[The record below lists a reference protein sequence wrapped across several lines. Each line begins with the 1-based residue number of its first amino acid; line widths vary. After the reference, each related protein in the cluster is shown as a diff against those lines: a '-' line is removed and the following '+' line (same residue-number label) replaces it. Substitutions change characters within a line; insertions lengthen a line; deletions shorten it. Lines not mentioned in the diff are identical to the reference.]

1 MAQASAADLSRDRT
15 VSSEPCSTRP
25 NPFDDSE
32 LARKRRR
39 TSLTSGSRSRSAE
52 TLDFPPSSPVAGTSA
67 PDLQNDS
74 AMKIDSDLSIPS
86 TPEQR
91 QHLDNEPA
99 SEPRSSRVTIN
110 VRTPSRPPGQIPSS
124 APSPSPTGATP
135 PPAESP
141 TDARHTSLE
150 GSGVV
155 MSPNGT
161 AIDVPMP
168 SSSES
173 GSPPIEIVSVSGEDD
188 ADFDDD
194 DSITMLDESGRSLTY
209 DPTISFPF
217 HDVTESYLETVIRLL
232 QYLPTHEQVSRAFIE
247 WIDKYLDYVKTAAPR
262 AVEESYFNY
271 REMWQA
277 VPQLVLHMVNRKSV
291 YPRSKDLRQDIFAF
305 YRSFAQLTA
314 FFVEFD
320 LRAFR
325 NPALS
330 DQERLQSLASPT
342 YLYALGSLTRREEV
356 TWHASHLRSEEDD
369 WSYGAEI
376 AAILDTFQHFPPAQ
390 GGSLVNIR
398 QLAMAELRLV
408 SQFPKVVTE
417 HLGNLCLIAGNVL
430 KYGFRKAHYPG
441 QQVTEVARRNITR
454 MYSFFTTMSAM
465 LSDMVDKS
473 LNQLSPDGAGN
484 LIEGLTETYQTCLA
498 TSGVV
503 PTATINQHLQAHPPI
518 AAHHVPEAMA
528 YHWRFTHFVKLI
540 KSGQMQLRVMAVST
554 MCSDLVA
561 LYRKHAETAG
571 DETTAALLHYISDFL
586 LSTGLVN
593 YILGPTCHPE
603 ITLESSNVIGFLVV
617 SNTYSRAHTDALW
630 QTVTSTQDPRVSDAL
645 IRMIG
650 RIANLFSQESL
661 LYFCEKLN
669 TVPVEVFG
677 LSTREFCDQ
686 VLKQILS
693 RFQECL
699 LTNSAPFD
707 LCIRLIRQSSCL
719 GSQSPVAYPDIQ
731 QFAVQKFDSILN
743 HGPDQEG
750 RWRIYRGCLSEIA
763 SRSPS
768 TIGSL
773 WVLKMA
779 TRFYNLRDLHELT
792 SEHDLTRLLIEELAA
807 AVPAAKAAGFS
818 AVISGPQ
825 NGPRKDLLTALIF
838 HEPESITKELGRKLW
853 HLLVGAEAAC
863 KEDRDAAWQILTV
876 AMKRSQGENP
886 FASTCFTEYLPSL
899 DPKLFC
905 QGSLDFV
912 REGVMPLVN
921 DPSSIVLDDD
931 DNPKHPGIEMLWRIA
946 LTAPTGTVEKLA
958 IHALVRDVYIESRS
972 IQSFSLYRARKVH
985 LALVDRCLRQL
996 SSAAQKLKDFAD
1008 GVVSGDDDSM
1018 VVTTTD
1024 EQVHDQE
1031 LLFIR
1036 SLAVLR
1042 EFHHLHQAKPEF
1054 SAPDIRSLV
1063 LESPKD
1069 VEGESAELKY
1079 QSFDGDTQ
1087 TTVMPLNIGKRNTA
1101 ASLLASLREAT
1112 GFESYRIYY
1121 RGRPFVPQESDICK
1135 SLEDL
1140 QIHNGI
1146 ILVKRELEAP
1156 ASPRVPQ
1163 GASPVEIEILSHF
1176 DQLWEYFSMDEKLA
1190 REIYGFLVKLPA
1202 DEKVLEAINSPSL
1215 GYATTFP
1222 LGQPFKSLYAV
1233 HALHEYLGFSR
1244 PSSAASGNEDST
1256 PDPEGNPSPRAPF
1269 LLRALSLVV
1278 TAILDPQVVAQC
1290 PNQELQIQL
1299 GSALVE
1305 LLVSLLG
1312 DPELPTSATESLTAP
1327 LLDRLLAILSMGIAA
1342 NCQKKATKH
1351 VTLCLRGILES
1362 CSASDIFMSAFAS
1375 HPEVPGMLGNLLLRD
1390 PRASVRQNCALLIR
1404 QKTGTVAED
1413 ENAEEAS
1420 PVVARFRDLF
1430 WPVVSRLVKA
1440 AVANRSNSAEI
1451 LELSFDMLQTLEE
1464 AQPRTLNL
1472 KDLSHEWFSL
1482 LLSYTTSEDLTRPAE
1497 IDVVAA
1503 GFIRLLH
1510 YITCTI
1516 SERIGRDILPV
1527 SGVGRRIFWKH
1538 LFPRREDGAR
1548 RVGHARPIACPQ
1560 TRGWLMEIIFTLVKD
1575 DPTQFMWLLEDM
1587 GDLVPVYSEQ
1597 EGDPYAYELPQQFER
1612 AKAIRAPCGYAGLRN
1627 LSNTCYFNSLVSQL
1641 FMNVDFREFML
1652 GATVRD
1658 RNYSQCLLWQ
1668 TQKLFSFMQDSVR
1681 PFISPDECVAS
1692 IKTYEDTQIDVVI
1705 QMDVDEFYNLL
1716 FDRWEGQFLTSEEKN
1731 RFRLFYGG
1739 QLVQQ
1744 VRSQECEHVS
1754 ERLEP
1759 FSAIQCDIKGKSS
1772 LQESLQAYVDGEIME
1787 GDNKYKCSTCDRH
1800 VDAVKR
1806 TCLKDIPDNLIFHL
1820 KRFDFNLRTMQ
1831 RSKINDYF
1839 AFPDKID
1846 MGPYTINHLSNPTEE
1861 ILEDVFELVGVL
1873 VHTGT
1878 AESGHYYSYVRE
1890 RPTDGGAP
1898 TWVEFNDETVS
1909 PWNPELMANS
1919 CFGGP
1924 DYQPQFQPGSAVFEK
1939 QYSAY
1944 MLFYQ
1949 RSSSLAKSQELL
1961 QRPGR
1966 SVPFG
1971 VKMPED
1977 IQDYIDEENN
1987 HLLRRHCLFDPSQ
2000 IQFVCLALFQ
2010 LKNLQSGGCSRDH
2023 TLETHAL
2030 VMALGHLDQVASRTK
2045 DVPDFHILLG
2055 RIQAMCESCPRCS
2068 LAVHSYLSGYPIVI
2082 RSLLQRNLDE
2092 DVRQGTANL
2101 IIRVLEVIKERV
2113 PAQYGIPPVEADDGD
2128 ESDGFEPQPSVID
2141 GVIRMLEILWQS
2153 FHAHLRSWPEVF
2165 NFMLAFVKLG
2175 RHELAAF
2182 LRHTQFLKWLLWI
2195 VWADTSAEPFIS
2207 VQFAKMV
2214 AAVARRLPNR
2224 PPSYESI
2231 IALLDY
2237 LLVNVRLAYSAGG
2250 QPTGAPNAKER
2261 VRLSADLDEPFEVT
2275 RAEADILHHTGPR
2288 TIPVNTFVDKLIS
2301 IDQNPAASYSIVS
2314 SLMKQSR
2321 QMEIA
2326 VFHTLLH
2333 RITGQIGHSVSPYL
2347 RVASSVFCVVAS
2359 DAGMIGD
2366 LVKHTAQQCSCL
2378 QNTEGKAFLEFWRET
2393 FDDGR
2398 QRSGETVH
2406 QVIMAGLDMVP
2417 EWAPGLLGYFDTSVI
2432 EGTEQFLQ
2440 EKIFMYRSF
2449 RPPRDDEPEEARE
2462 LAEKMRLTARALG
2475 FRCLGFLRDNYV
2487 VRNAEVT
2494 ERAVGGLQRVIRT
2507 CAKYFNLKEPSEDD
2521 EAQLFMQLSQNVL
2534 DSLARLTVVD
2544 ELEEDGSGMYYSD
2557 DSSVASSNTAG

>member
-1 MAQASAADLSRDRT
+1 MAQASAADLSRDRA

-25 NPFDDSE
+25 NPFDDSD

-39 TSLTSGSRSRSAE
+39 TSLASGSRSRSVE
-52 TLDFPPSSPVAGTSA
+52 TLDSPTSSPVTGTSA

-74 AMKIDSDLSIPS
+74 AMKIDSDLSIPT
-86 TPEQR
+86 TPEQHH
-91 QHLDNEPA
+91 QHLNNELA

-110 VRTPSRPPGQIPSS
+110 VRTPSRPPGPVPSS
-124 APSPSPTGATP
+124 ALSPSPTGATP
-135 PPAESP
+135 PSAESP
-141 TDARHTSLE
+141 TDDQQLSPEKSEAA
-150 GSGVV
+150 
-155 MSPNGT
+155 MPPNGT
-161 AIDVPMP
+161 SVDAPMP
-168 SSSES
+168 SRSDS
-173 GSPPIEIVSVSGEDD
+173 GSPPIEIVSMSGEDD

-194 DSITMLDESGRSLTY
+194 DSITMLDESGRSLPY

-232 QYLPTHEQVSRAFIE
+232 QYLPTHEQVPRAFIE
-247 WIDKYLDYVKTAAPR
+247 WIDKYLDYAKAAAPR
-262 AVEESYFNY
+262 AVEESYFGY
-271 REMWQA
+271 REVWQP
-277 VPQLVLHMVNRKSV
+277 VPQLILHMVNRKSV
-291 YPRSKDLRQDIFAF
+291 YPRAKDLRQDIFAF

-325 NPALS
+325 NPASS
-330 DQERLQSLASPT
+330 DQERLQSLASPP
-342 YLYALGSLTRREEV
+342 YLYALGALTRREEV
-356 TWHASHLRSEEDD
+356 TWHASHLRSGEDD

-376 AAILDTFQHFPPAQ
+376 AAILDTFQNFPAAQ
-390 GGSLVNIR
+390 GGSLANVR
-398 QLAMAELRLV
+398 QLAVAELRFA
-408 SQFPKVVTE
+408 SQSPKLVTE
-417 HLGNLCLIAGNVL
+417 HLANLCLVGGNVL
-430 KYGFRKAHYPG
+430 KYGFRNAHFPG
-441 QQVTEVARRNITR
+441 QQVTELARRNISR
-454 MYSFFTTMSAM
+454 MYTFFTSMSAM
-465 LSDMVDKS
+465 LADMVDKS
-473 LNQLSPDGAGN
+473 LNQLSSESAGS

-503 PTATINQHLQAHPPI
+503 PPEILNQHLQARPPI

-540 KSGQMQLRVMAVST
+540 KSSQMQLRVMAVST

-571 DETTAALLHYISDFL
+571 DESTAALLLYISDFL

-603 ITLESSNVIGFLVV
+603 ITLESSNVVGFLVV

-677 LSTREFCDQ
+677 SSTREFCDQ
-686 VLKQILS
+686 VLKQILG

-707 LCIRLIRQSSCL
+707 LCVRLIRQSSCL
-719 GSQSPVAYPDIQ
+719 GSQSPVAHPDLQ
-731 QFAVQKFDSILN
+731 QFAIQKLDTLLS

-750 RWRIYRGCLSEIA
+750 RWRIYCDCLGDIA

-792 SEHDLTRLLIEELAA
+792 SQHDLTRLLIEELAV
-807 AVPAAKAAGFS
+807 AVPAAKAAGFP

-838 HEPESITKELGRKLW
+838 HEPGSIAKELGRILW
-853 HLLVGAEAAC
+853 DLLVGAEAAC
-863 KEDRDAAWQILTV
+863 KEDRDAAWHILTM

-886 FASTCFTEYLPSL
+886 FASTCFAEYLPSL
-899 DPKLFC
+899 DPRLFC
-905 QGSLDFV
+905 QGALDFV

-946 LTAPTGTVEKLA
+946 LTAPTGTVEKGA

-972 IQSFSLYRARKVH
+972 IQSFSHYRARKVH

-996 SSAAQKLKDFAD
+996 SSAAQELKAFAD
-1008 GVVSGDDDSM
+1008 GSSSDTDSM
-1018 VVTTTD
+1018 SVSATD
-1024 EQVHDQE
+1024 QQVHDQE

-1054 SAPDIRSLV
+1054 SAPDMRSLV

-1069 VEGESAELKY
+1069 VEGDSAELKY

-1146 ILVKRELEAP
+1146 ILVKREPEAP
-1156 ASPRVPQ
+1156 ASPRMPQ

-1176 DQLWEYFSMDEKLA
+1176 DQLWEYLSMDEKLA

-1202 DEKVLEAINSPSL
+1202 DEKVLDAINNPSL
-1215 GYATTFP
+1215 GFATTFP

-1233 HALHEYLGFSR
+1233 HALHEYLGSSR
-1244 PSSAASGNEDST
+1244 PTTADFGAEDLIPEPDGNL
-1256 PDPEGNPSPRAPF
+1256 GPRAAF
-1269 LLRALSLVV
+1269 LLRTMSLVV

-1312 DPELPTSATESLTAP
+1312 DPDLPASAAESLTAP
-1327 LLDRLLAILSMGIAA
+1327 LLDRLLAILSVGTSA
-1342 NCQKKATKH
+1342 NCPKKATKH
-1351 VTLCLRGILES
+1351 VALCLQGILEC
-1362 CSASDIFMSAFAS
+1362 CSMNNIFMSAFAS
-1375 HPEVPGMLGNLLLRD
+1375 HPEVPGMLGDLALRD
-1390 PRASVRQNCALLIR
+1390 PRVSVRQTTALLIR
-1404 QKTGTVAED
+1404 QKSGTVVEG
-1413 ENAEEAS
+1413 ERREETS
-1420 PVVARFRDLF
+1420 PIFARFRDFF
-1430 WPVVSRLVKA
+1430 WPVISRLVKP

-1451 LELSFDMLQTLEE
+1451 LDLSFDMLQILEE
-1464 AQPRTLNL
+1464 AQSETLKL
-1472 KDLSHEWFSL
+1472 KQLSKEWFSIL
-1482 LLSYTTSEDLTRPAE
+1482 LGYTTSEDLTKPAE
-1497 IDVVAA
+1497 VDVVAA
-1503 GFIRLLH
+1503 GFIRLVH

-1516 SERIGRDILPV
+1516 SERVGRDILPV

-1538 LFPRREDGAR
+1538 LFPPREDWATR
-1548 RVGHARPIACPQ
+1548 LGHARPVACPQ

-1597 EGDPYAYELPQQFER
+1597 EGDSYTYDLPQQFER

-1627 LSNTCYFNSLVSQL
+1627 LSNTCYFNSLLSQL

-1652 GATVRD
+1652 GAAVRD

-1681 PFISPDECVAS
+1681 PFISPEECVAS

-1716 FDRWEGQFLTSEEKN
+1716 FDRWEGQFLTSEDKN

-1806 TCLKDIPDNLIFHL
+1806 ACLKDIPDNLIFHL

-1846 MGPYTINHLSNPTEE
+1846 MRPYTIDHLSNPTEDMP
-1861 ILEDVFELVGVL
+1861 EDVFELVGVL

-1890 RPTDGGAP
+1890 RPADGDAQ
-1898 TWVEFNDETVS
+1898 TWVEFNDETVTQ
-1909 PWNPELMANS
+1909 WNPELMANS

-1924 DYQPQFQPGSAVFEK
+1924 DYQPQFQPGNTVFEK

-1949 RSSSLAKSQELL
+1949 RSSSLAKNQELL

-1977 IQDYIDEENN
+1977 IQEYINEENSF
-1987 HLLRRHCLFDPSQ
+1987 LLRRHCLFDPSQ

-2010 LKNLQSGGCSRDH
+2010 LKSLQFGGCSRDH

-2030 VMALGHLDQVASRTK
+2030 VMAFGHLDQVASRTK
-2045 DVPDFHILLG
+2045 DVPDFHILLS
-2055 RIQAMCESCPRCS
+2055 RIRAMCESCPRCS
-2068 LAVHSYLSGYPIVI
+2068 LAVYNYLSTYPFVL
-2082 RSLLQRNLDE
+2082 RSMLQRNLDE

-2101 IIRVLEVIKERV
+2101 VVRVLELIKERV
-2113 PAQYGIPPVEADDGD
+2113 PVQYGIPPTEADDGD
-2128 ESDGFEPQPSVID
+2128 EADVFDMQPSVID
-2141 GVIRMLEILWQS
+2141 GVIRMLEVLWQS

-2182 LRHTQFLKWLLWI
+2182 LQQTHFLKWLLWI
-2195 VWADTSAEPFIS
+2195 VWADTSAEASLS
-2207 VQFAKMV
+2207 VQFAKLV
-2214 AAVARRLPNR
+2214 AVVARRLPNR

-2237 LLVNVRLAYSAGG
+2237 LLAHVRLTYSVGG
-2250 QPTGAPNAKER
+2250 HATGAISAKER
-2261 VRLSADLDEPFEVT
+2261 VRLSTDLDQPFDVT
-2275 RAEADILHHTGPR
+2275 RAEADILHHMGPR
-2288 TIPVNTFVDKLIS
+2288 AIPVNTFVDRLIS
-2301 IDQNPAASYSIVS
+2301 IDQNPSATYSIIAN
-2314 SLMKQSR
+2314 LMRQSR
-2321 QMEIA
+2321 HMENA

-2347 RVASSVFCVVAS
+2347 RVAASVFCVVAS
-2359 DAGMIGD
+2359 DAGIIGD
-2366 LVKHTAQQCSCL
+2366 LVKHTAQQCLCL
-2378 QNTEGKAFLEFWRET
+2378 QNTEGKAFLDFWRET
-2393 FDDGR
+2393 FDDER
-2398 QRSGETVH
+2398 ERSGETVH
-2406 QVIMAGLDMVP
+2406 QVMLAGLDMVP
-2417 EWAPGLLGYFDTSVI
+2417 EWAPGLLGYFDASAI

-2440 EKIFMYRSF
+2440 EKIFQYRTF
-2449 RPPRDDEPEEARE
+2449 RPANDDEPQEARE
-2462 LAEKMRLTARALG
+2462 LTEKMRLTARALG
-2475 FRCLGFLRDNYV
+2475 LRCLLFLRDNYV

-2494 ERAVGGLQRVIRT
+2494 ERAVGGLQRAIRN
-2507 CAKYFNLKEPSEDD
+2507 CAKYFNLREPAEDD
-2521 EAQLFMQLSQNVL
+2521 EAAMFVQLNQSKWPTHSPPCLQT
-2534 DSLARLTVVD
+2534 SLA
-2544 ELEEDGSGMYYSD
+2544 EK
-2557 DSSVASSNTAG
+2557 